1 MGSIESFAET
11 IGLGKDLTTQY
22 GTDWARRVGMKEK
35 WIKEIMEAST
45 RVNVSSSLASIQYQ
59 ERGLIVVREK
69 YGSDPR
75 TGSWG

>member
-22 GTDWARRVGMKEK
+22 GTDWAKRAGMKEK

-45 RVNVSSSLASIQYQ
+45 RVNVSSSLVSDEYQ
-59 ERGLIVVREK
+59 ERGLMLVREK
-69 YGSDPR
+69 YGSDPWI
-75 TGSWG
+75 GSWG